1 MNMAK
6 SNKFQNITELSFV
19 FDPWSWFL
27 VLLSV
32 ICYQLSVISYL
43 LSVICYQLSPDSYR
57 VV

>member
-19 FDPWSWFL
+19 FDPLSWFL

-32 ICYQLSVISYL
+32 ICCQLSVISYL
-43 LSVICYQLSPDSYR
+43 LSVISCHPIAIGLSE
-57 VV
+57 V